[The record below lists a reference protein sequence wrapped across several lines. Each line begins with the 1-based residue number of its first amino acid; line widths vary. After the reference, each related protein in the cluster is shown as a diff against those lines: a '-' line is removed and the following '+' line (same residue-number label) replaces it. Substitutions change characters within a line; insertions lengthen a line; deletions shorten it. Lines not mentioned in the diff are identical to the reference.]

1 MSLAE
6 PSYLLPLAGLAL
18 ANALGIISPGPAFI
32 MVSRA
37 AAGRSL
43 RTAVGLGAGV
53 AIAATLWAAAA
64 CFGIALLMT
73 QFAPVY
79 GAIQLAGGLYLIWLG
94 VGAWRSAKVE
104 TKGQTRM
111 ETKMENAPEDTA
123 ARSKD
128 ARRGVGR
135 AVMVGAWLSLGNPKI
150 VIFFSSIFVALLP
163 PHAPLWVRLAA
174 IAIVG
179 AQELTW
185 YTTVAFVFSRP
196 RVQAAYARARGVI
209 ERTLGAVLIGL
220 GARIVTAVRI

>member
-1 MSLAE
+1 MTPNPADA
-6 PSYLLPLAGLAL
+6 SYLLPLAGLAL

-37 AAGRSL
+37 AAGRNL

-73 QFAPVY
+73 QFAAVY
-79 GAIQLAGGLYLIWLG
+79 GAIQLAGGAYLIWLG
-94 VGAWRSAKVE
+94 IGAWRSASTNHAAPAGDVAPIDN
-104 TKGQTRM
+104 TR
-111 ETKMENAPEDTA
+111 
-123 ARSKD
+123 ARD
-128 ARRGVGR
+128 GIGR

-150 VIFFSSIFVALLP
+150 IVFFSSIFVALLP
-163 PHAPLWVRLAA
+163 PHAPLWVRLTA

-179 AQELTW
+179 AQEIAW

-220 GARIVTAVRI
+220 GARIITAVRI

>member
-43 RTAVGLGAGV
+43 RTAIGLGAGV

-94 VGAWRSAKVE
+94 IGAWRSAKADKTEKAPPLDAPRAGTDE
-104 TKGQTRM
+104 TRDGI
-111 ETKMENAPEDTA
+111 
-123 ARSKD
+123 
-128 ARRGVGR
+128 GR
-135 AVMVGAWLSLGNPKI
+135 AAMVGAWLSLGNPKI

-163 PHAPLWVRLAA
+163 PHAPLWVRLTA

-220 GARIVTAVRI
+220 GARIITAVRI

>member
-94 VGAWRSAKVE
+94 IGAWRSAKAE
-104 TKGQTRM
+104 TKA
-111 ETKMENAPEDTA
+111 EKAPPADA
-123 ARSKD
+123 ARANTCETRD
-128 ARRGVGR
+128 GVGR

-150 VIFFSSIFVALLP
+150 VVFFSSIFVALLP

-179 AQELTW
+179 AQELAW

-196 RVQAAYARARGVI
+196 RVQAAYARAHGVI

>member
-1 MSLAE
+1 MSVVE

-43 RTAVGLGAGV
+43 RTAIGLGAGV

-94 VGAWRSAKVE
+94 IGAWRSARADKTEKAPPVDAVRADTDE
-104 TKGQTRM
+104 TRDGI
-111 ETKMENAPEDTA
+111 
-123 ARSKD
+123 
-128 ARRGVGR
+128 GR
-135 AVMVGAWLSLGNPKI
+135 AVTVGAWLSLGNPKI

-179 AQELTW
+179 AQELAW

-220 GARIVTAVRI
+220 GARIITAVRI

>member
-1 MSLAE
+1 MTPDLADA
-6 PSYLLPLAGLAL
+6 SYLLPLAGLAL

-37 AAGRSL
+37 AAGRNL

-73 QFAPVY
+73 QFAAVY
-79 GAIQLAGGLYLIWLG
+79 GAIQLAGGAYLIWLG
-94 VGAWRSAKVE
+94 IGAWRSAS
-104 TKGQTRM
+104 TKHAAPAGDVAPIDNTR
-111 ETKMENAPEDTA
+111 
-123 ARSKD
+123 ARD
-128 ARRGVGR
+128 GIGR

-150 VIFFSSIFVALLP
+150 IVFFSSIFVALLP
-163 PHAPLWVRLAA
+163 PHAPLWVRLTA

-179 AQELTW
+179 AQEIAW

-220 GARIVTAVRI
+220 GARIITAVRI

>member
-1 MSLAE
+1 
-6 PSYLLPLAGLAL
+6 LLPLAGLAL

-73 QFAPVY
+73 QFAAVY
-79 GAIQLAGGLYLIWLG
+79 GAIQLAGGAYLIWLG
-94 VGAWRSAKVE
+94 IGAWRSASTMHAAPAGDVAPIDN
-104 TKGQTRM
+104 TR
-111 ETKMENAPEDTA
+111 
-123 ARSKD
+123 ARD
-128 ARRGVGR
+128 GIGR

-150 VIFFSSIFVALLP
+150 IVFFSSIFVALLP
-163 PHAPLWVRLAA
+163 PHAPLWVRLTA

-179 AQELTW
+179 AQEIAW

-220 GARIVTAVRI
+220 GARIITAVRI